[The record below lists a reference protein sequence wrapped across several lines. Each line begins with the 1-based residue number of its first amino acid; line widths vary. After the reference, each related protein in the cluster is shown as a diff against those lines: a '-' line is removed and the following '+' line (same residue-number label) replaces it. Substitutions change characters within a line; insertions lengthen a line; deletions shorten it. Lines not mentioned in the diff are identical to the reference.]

1 MSIEEEEAF
10 EHTLLVVREVTI
22 YKIPPR
28 STSGG
33 YKCGEWLQ
41 SDKIWSGRLRVV
53 SCSERCEIRLED
65 PNSGELFAACFVLP
79 GQRENSVETVLDSS
93 RYFVLKIEDGRGK
106 HAFIGLGFTERNE
119 AFDFNVA
126 LSDHEK
132 YVKREHEK
140 EVGEANDDSHIDIH
154 PAVNHRLKDFMG
166 FVIQRYNIHVS
177 VEFNLDALFGG
188 LVIYFKGPKVEEGQ
202 SSLDEYDNL
211 DEVADKDDQ
220 LNIDFIGGISYPQ
233 KMQMEASNFGT
244 IVLEGETIRI
254 NVKNKSASGTGM
266 LSSAGVSGG
275 VSCSAKPK
283 TLGLAPPP
291 SGAGKIRSPLPP
303 PPNDPAAAR
312 ITSGTQVVGLKEN
325 AKRTTDPFSD
335 ISQLER
341 SLPSTTGSGSTK
353 SNASGWAAF

>member
-1 MSIEEEEAF
+1 MSFEEEDAF
-10 EHTLLVVREVTI
+10 EHTLLVVREVSVF
-22 YKIPPR
+22 KIPPR

-53 SCSERCEIRLED
+53 SCKDRCEIRLED

-93 RYFVLKIEDGRGK
+93 RYFVLKIEDGMGK

-140 EVGEANDDSHIDIH
+140 ETGEPSDDSHIDIH
-154 PAVNHRLKDFMG
+154 PAVNHRLK
-166 FVIQRYNIHVS
+166 
-177 VEFNLDALFGG
+177 
-188 LVIYFKGPKVEEGQ
+188 
-202 SSLDEYDNL
+202 
-211 DEVADKDDQ
+211 
-220 LNIDFIGGISYPQ
+220 
-233 KMQMEASNFGT
+233 
-244 IVLEGETIRI
+244 EGETIRI
-254 NVKNKSASGTGM
+254 NVKNKPSGAAGM
-266 LSSAGVSGG
+266 LSSAGLSGG
-275 VSCSAKPK
+275 ASSTGKP
-283 TLGLAPPP
+283 TLSLAPPP
-291 SGAGKIRSPLPP
+291 TGAAKIRSPLPP

-312 ITSGTQVVGLKEN
+312 MTSSHGVGTKGPKEST
-325 AKRTTDPFSD
+325 RHIVDPFSD
-335 ISQLER
+335 LSQIER

-353 SNASGWAAF
+353 STASGWAAF